1 MEEKLQ
7 PRNLPAMEE
16 MAEMEEVEEIS
27 LSRRS
32 AGPPPS
38 RAIAGVRGHSP
49 RAQAN
54 SLSPAERPLGAIVS
68 SAQVRFEQ

>member
-1 MEEKLQ
+1 MEREFL
-7 PRNLPAMEE
+7 
-16 MAEMEEVEEIS
+16 EEVS
-27 LSRRS
+27 LNRCS
-32 AGPPPS
+32 AGLPPS

-68 SAQVRFEQ
+68 SAQVRLGQ